1 MNDGE
6 LVTRLQRLGYTF
18 ETEHY
23 ERSNRTI
30 AYIAV
35 DNQSQETRFRTRRA
49 LVAWME
55 VLERTRDAI

>member
-6 LVTRLQRLGYTF
+6 LVTRLLRLGYTF

-35 DNQSQETRFRTRRA
+35 DDQAQETRFKTRRE
-49 LVAWME
+49 LE
-55 VLERTRDAI
+55 VWIAQRERDAV